1 MSDHLLYDILKPKFK
16 YKNYGMAAKVLVVED
31 ELVIQQMYAAK
42 LELAGFEVRV
52 AVNGTTGLEMAEV
65 FRPDIILLD
74 IRMPEMN
81 GDEMLAHLREKE
93 WGANMRVIILTNIS
107 RDEAPHVLRFLHV
120 DRYVV
125 KAHTTPAQVVQITQ
139 EVLAAN

>member
-1 MSDHLLYDILKPKFK
+1 
-16 YKNYGMAAKVLVVED
+16 MAAKVLVVED